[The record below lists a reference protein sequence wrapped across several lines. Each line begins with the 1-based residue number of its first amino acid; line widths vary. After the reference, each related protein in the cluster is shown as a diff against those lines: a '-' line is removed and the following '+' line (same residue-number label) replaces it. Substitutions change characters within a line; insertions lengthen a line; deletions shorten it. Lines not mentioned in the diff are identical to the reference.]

1 MARQMGDTIFTGRM
15 GNLVFYKMYEK
26 GYVRMK
32 SSITRKQFKTK
43 ACFAGSRK
51 SAERFALGNRLAG
64 EVYRSMPVNER
75 SYRLFCELKSS
86 AIQLLKEGKTAYAV
100 KACLKQQIA
109 ALQQPLTSSS

>member
-1 MARQMGDTIFTGRM
+1 MAKQIGDTIFTGRM

-64 EVYRSMPVNER
+64 EVYRSVPINER
-75 SYRLFCELKSS
+75 NYTLFCRLKSI
-86 AIQLLKEGKTAYAV
+86 AIQLLKEGETAHAV
-100 KACLKQQIA
+100 KAYLKQET
-109 ALQQPLTSSS
+109 LVLRQPH